1 LISKNNRRLLFSV
14 LRLDE
19 YNEVVRRILFILL
32 AITALAFAADDDL
45 RARFVYTYYSGDFL
59 KAHEQLSGAFSDPV
73 LKQIWEERLHNQS
86 NELKECAFGESSTA
100 GSRGFALLKTGDV
113 DGASKVFEEDWLSL
127 LGKSTI
133 AVYKNDNALARQYAL
148 KAIELAPERPEPYFF
163 AGNLSRS
170 TDESTG
176 HFLKYLERVK
186 EEPYRKQTVE
196 YAVQFMNRTRGMQL
210 NIPSKLEG
218 TEELESKLDDGR
230 LLVKANID
238 SGKKITLL
246 VDTGAGG
253 LTLKSKKW
261 NPQVETDLLFFGIG
275 KKPVTKG
282 SRVVL
287 TDFHAGQF
295 SVKNPVASISESM
308 SADGID
314 GIVGTAFFSTGNVIF
329 VPMKSGH
336 KFTLFNAS
344 SDYAKQIDSKN
355 FKEKMELPFLLAGK
369 MVMIKGTIRDSPPL
383 DFLLD
388 TGGQRTIISTLAA
401 KRYARIN
408 YPLSHS
414 MKQTTPLSG
423 VGGRMD
429 DVLVAENVSI
439 QAGPLRKEFNLI
451 SVVNLAEGSES
462 MDLEMGGILGRDIL
476 QNYIMMIDYDK
487 RIVTFL
493 R

>member
-1 LISKNNRRLLFSV
+1 MRKVLLISLSIF
-14 LRLDE
+14 
-19 YNEVVRRILFILL
+19 
-32 AITALAFAADDDL
+32 ALAFAGDDDV

-59 KAHEQLSGAFSDPV
+59 KAHEQLSAAFSDPI
-73 LKQIWEERLHNQS
+73 LKQIWEERLHHQS
-86 NELKECAFGESSTA
+86 EQLKECTYDQSSTA
-100 GSRGFALLKTGDV
+100 GTRGFAVLKTGDIEA
-113 DGASKVFEEDWLSL
+113 ASKIFEDDWLSF

-133 AVYKNDNALARQYAL
+133 AVYKNENSLAREYAL

-176 HFLKYLERVK
+176 HFLKYLALVK
-186 EEPYRKQTVE
+186 EDPYRKQTVE
-196 YAVQFMNRTRGMQL
+196 YAVQFMNRTRGMEL

-218 TEELESKLDDGR
+218 AEELESKLEDGR

-238 SGKKITLL
+238 GGKKITLL

-261 NPQVETDLLFFGIG
+261 NPKVETDLLFFGIG

-295 SVKNPVASISESM
+295 NVRNPVASISENM

-314 GIVGTAFFSTGNVIF
+314 GIVGTAFFSAGNVML

-336 KFTLFNAS
+336 KFTLFNAN
-344 SDYAKQIDSKN
+344 SDYTKQIDSKN
-355 FKEKMELPFLLAGK
+355 FREKIEVPFLLAGK
-369 MVMIKGTIRDSPPL
+369 MVMIKGTIRNSPPL

-388 TGGQRTIISTLAA
+388 TGGQRTIISALAA

-476 QNYIMMIDYDK
+476 QNYTMMIDYDK
-487 RIVTFL
+487 RTVTFL